1 MPVFREFFEKAEYKF
16 VNING
21 LDSSPTKVQCEREGI
36 VTYAFAHSDTGRSG
50 RALFLGTSP
59 KRLALLLCDRTRTP
73 SPLPRGP
80 GYGAIESPRTLPPER
95 RGLIFISH
103 VPN

>member
-1 MPVFREFFEKAEYKF
+1 MLLRIATPGGPAVRFFW
-16 VNING
+16 
-21 LDSSPTKVQCEREGI
+21 
-36 VTYAFAHSDTGRSG
+36 
-50 RALFLGTSP
+50 GTTP